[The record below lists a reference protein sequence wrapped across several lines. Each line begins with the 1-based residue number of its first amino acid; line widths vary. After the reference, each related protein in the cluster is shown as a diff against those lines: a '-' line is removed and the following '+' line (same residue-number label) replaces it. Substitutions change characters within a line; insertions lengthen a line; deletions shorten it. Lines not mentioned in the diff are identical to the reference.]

1 MTVPDP
7 GPMLRILAALALLAG
22 VAHAKPNPTVN
33 DNLNAADGLFRTG
46 QNGCSNVSIA
56 IVAAN
61 NPAIYGTATAQQ
73 RMELQRYAKRCGCGS
88 DPWMGDVKAEPMR

>member
-1 MTVPDP
+1 
-7 GPMLRILAALALLAG
+7 MLRTLAALVLVLTSG
-22 VAHAKPNPTVN
+22 VAQARPNTTVN

-61 NPAIYGTATAQQ
+61 NPAIYGTATAEQ
-73 RMELQRYAKRCGCGS
+73 RAELQRYAKRCGL
-88 DPWMGDVKAEPMR
+88 RF